1 MRKKRFSASIVVVLG
16 FVLLVGV
23 RLSTSTPAPQTSSLS
38 ENDYVVVDYWTSG
51 CNHRQHYLLTLR
63 SSPRVTTIELLE
75 DAGRVPASPSQR
87 QISITPEELSAL
99 DDYLQTC
106 RSGWGRG
113 GRHTEFRH
121 FSMVW
126 FRQGRMIH
134 RETHDD
140 ARPDGQMSFEYFVR
154 RVTVDRGID

>member
-1 MRKKRFSASIVVVLG
+1 MRLKRFSASMVIVLG
-16 FVLLVGV
+16 FVLIVSLWFT
-23 RLSTSTPAPQTSSLS
+23 TSTPAPQTSSLS
-38 ENDYVVVDYWTSG
+38 GNDFVVVDYWTSG

-63 SSPRVTTIELLE
+63 SSPRVATIEMLE
-75 DAGRVPASPSQR
+75 DAGRVPAVPVQR
-87 QISITPEELSAL
+87 QISITSEELGAL
-99 DDYLQTC
+99 DGYLQTC
-106 RSGWGRG
+106 RSWWGRT

-126 FRQGRMIH
+126 FRQGRMFH

-154 RVTVDRGID
+154 RAIPDERN